1 MISTDGREGSKAPV
15 VLRPVIIFR
24 IDKWVVNSKGSYKF
38 YMNCTSFHQFVCTAD
53 TELGM
58 SAGDQAGIAFPVT
71 TYDTSLV
78 VIGLLHGCFSWV
90 KLHRVFL
97 LLIFL
102 GEILYT

>member
-58 SAGDQAGIAFPVT
+58 SAGDQAGITFPVT

-78 VIGLLHGCFSWV
+78 VIGLLWERFQSYESLCPKS
-90 KLHRVFL
+90 LFL
-97 LLIFL
+97 N
-102 GEILYT
+102 TVQ